1 MRQRAII
8 ALACLAALSGCY
20 EGKMDHPLDCGMGI
34 TRWPGYCLRPG
45 TAGYDREH
53 PPDRVWMKPGA
64 TQDQFAQDRY
74 ACMQESRSSIS
85 RGYAVG
91 GFNAGNGVVLPAT
104 GQSYSG
110 ETIIEPLFVACMG
123 ARGYK

>member
-45 TAGYDREH
+45 TPGYDREH
-53 PPDRVWMKPGA
+53 PPDRVWMK
-64 TQDQFAQDRY
+64 Q
-74 ACMQESRSSIS
+74 SRSSIS